1 MMNAVHIWNNPH
13 SVYSTAIELAQAV
26 FAGSL
31 PGRGDP
37 RPPSREPETNPERP
51 GLFARLSRWLRNQ
64 RQRELEA
71 YLGGSKDVY
80 ELERRMRD
88 YERRV
93 GYF

>member
-1 MMNAVHIWNNPH
+1 MMNVVHTWNSPH

-31 PGRGDP
+31 PGRGDL
-37 RPPSREPETNPERP
+37 PPPARQPEERP
-51 GLFARLSRWLRNQ
+51 GLFARVSRWLRAQ

-71 YLGGSKDVY
+71 YLAGSKDVY
-80 ELERRMRD
+80 ELERRIRA

-93 GYF
+93 GFY